1 MDIFGGKPESVGR
14 TNGIPGKLNRKLRIR
29 LERSIRN
36 FKLEKLWVA
45 CLRADRVRHE
55 RTAEARDETKDVA
68 SVKTKENQTREK
80 MDKRVRG

>member
-1 MDIFGGKPESVGR
+1 M
-14 TNGIPGKLNRKLRIR
+14 
-29 LERSIRN
+29 
-36 FKLEKLWVA
+36 A
-45 CLRADRVRHE
+45 CLRADRERHE